1 MEERDTQVSSIGI
14 DDLCL
19 DFTLPGYENIQLKKG
34 GKDESVTSD
43 NIDEYLEVRLV
54 EYFTIICIFTYNT
67 CVISI
72 AYSSYNS
79 IIYSV
84 GALPPNR
91 GS

>member
-1 MEERDTQVSSIGI
+1 MEERDTQIAGIGI

-54 EYFTIICIFTYNT
+54 EKNCCYT
-67 CVISI
+67 SQ
-72 AYSSYNS
+72 
-79 IIYSV
+79 
-84 GALPPNR
+84 
-91 GS
+91 